1 MKKLMRGLIAAVVA
15 VLMIGG
21 AAPAMSVSAAESSDT
36 NLVDAKAAVAIE
48 PTTGKILYAKNA
60 SSVLP
65 IASMTKMLSIELVLD
80 AIKSGKINWD
90 DKVTLNNAI
99 WELSQNRDLSNVPLR
114 RDGSYSVREL
124 YDASLIYS
132 ANAAMMLLAEKVAG
146 SQEKFVSQMTAKLN
160 SWGITDAKI
169 VNVTGLNNSQ
179 LKDAKV
185 PGTDDNAEN
194 EMSAKDMAQVAQHLL
209 KDHPE
214 VLKTTSIA
222 KQTFR
227 KGTSDAIDM
236 ENWNWMLKG
245 LVSYDKNLPVDGLKT
260 GTSDAAGDCFTGTVE
275 KNGMRIITVI
285 LHANGDAKTRRFD
298 QTKKLMTN
306 VLENWKTMTLA
317 EAGQG
322 IKGYDSV
329 KVNRGQSRTTPIAP
343 STKAVAV
350 VPSNSS
356 KQSLQYTY
364 TPAKGVKKNTVE
376 APVKKGATI
385 AQLEVS
391 AKGDNLGFVG
401 SSASEGITLKTT
413 KTDNKANFFVL
424 IFRGIGDFF
433 SNIF

>member
-36 NLVDAKAAVAIE
+36 NLVDAKAAIAIE

-114 RDGSYSVREL
+114 R
-124 YDASLIYS
+124 
-132 ANAAMMLLAEKVAG
+132 
-146 SQEKFVSQMTAKLN
+146 AKLN

-179 LKDAKV
+179 LKYAKV

-376 APVKKGATI
+376 APVKKGTTI

>member
-179 LKDAKV
+179 LKNAKV

-214 VLKTTSIA
+214 VLKTTNIA

-245 LVSYDKNLPVDGLKT
+245 LVSYDKNLPVDGL
-260 GTSDAAGDCFTGTVE
+260 

-376 APVKKGATI
+376 APVKKGTTI

>member
-169 VNVTGLNNSQ
+169 VNVTGLNNS
-179 LKDAKV
+179 
-185 PGTDDNAEN
+185 
-194 EMSAKDMAQVAQHLL
+194 
-209 KDHPE
+209 
-214 VLKTTSIA
+214 
-222 KQTFR
+222 
-227 KGTSDAIDM
+227 
-236 ENWNWMLKG
+236 
-245 LVSYDKNLPVDGLKT
+245 
-260 GTSDAAGDCFTGTVE
+260 
-275 KNGMRIITVI
+275 
-285 LHANGDAKTRRFD
+285 
-298 QTKKLMTN
+298 
-306 VLENWKTMTLA
+306 
-317 EAGQG
+317 
-322 IKGYDSV
+322 
-329 KVNRGQSRTTPIAP
+329 
-343 STKAVAV
+343 
-350 VPSNSS
+350 
-356 KQSLQYTY
+356 
-364 TPAKGVKKNTVE
+364 
-376 APVKKGATI
+376 
-385 AQLEVS
+385 
-391 AKGDNLGFVG
+391 
-401 SSASEGITLKTT
+401 
-413 KTDNKANFFVL
+413 
-424 IFRGIGDFF
+424 
-433 SNIF
+433 

>member
-1 MKKLMRGLIAAVVA
+1 MKKLLRGLIAAMA
-15 VLMIGG
+15 AALMIGG
-21 AAPAMSVSAAESSDT
+21 AAPAVSVAAAESSDT
-36 NLVDAKAAVAIE
+36 NVVDAKAAVAIE
-48 PTTGKILYAKNA
+48 PTTGKVLYAKNA
-60 SSVLP
+60 DSVLP

-80 AIKSGKINWD
+80 AIDSGKIKWD
-90 DKVTLNNAI
+90 DKVTLDKTI
-99 WELSQNRDLSNVPLR
+99 WSLSQDRDLSNVPLR

-132 ANAAMMLLAEKVAG
+132 ANAAMMLLAKTVAG
-146 SQEKFVSQMTAKLN
+146 SQEKFVNQMTAKLK

-185 PGTDDNAEN
+185 PGTGDQAEN

-227 KGTSDAIDM
+227 KGTDDAINM
-236 ENWNWMLKG
+236 ENWDWMLKG

-260 GTSDAAGDCFTGTVE
+260 GTSDAAGDCFTGTVK
-275 KNGMRIITVI
+275 KNGMRIITVV

-298 QTKKLMTN
+298 QTKKLMN
-306 VLENWKTMTLA
+306 HVLENWKTVQLA
-317 EAGQG
+317 DAGQG
-322 IKGYDSV
+322 IKGYRNV
-329 KVNRGQSRTTPIAP
+329 TVNRGKARTAPIAP
-343 STKAVAV
+343 VTKAVAV
-350 VPSNSS
+350 VPSDTS
-356 KQSLQYTY
+356 KQDLKYTY
-364 TPAKGVKKNTVE
+364 TPAKGVKKNTIE

-385 AQLEVS
+385 GHLEVT
-391 AKGDNLGFVG
+391 AKGDSLGFVG
-401 SSASEGITLKTT
+401 GAKREGITLKTT
-413 KTDNKANFFVL
+413 KADPKANFFVL

-433 SNIF
+433 GNIF